1 MVSMPR
7 SKRSHQ
13 FVVNAE
19 PAEKIDYSG
28 LPPSKSQVKR
38 EATALQELGER
49 LIKLSRGK
57 LVQLPLPEVLLEAIL
72 EAQRITAHEGK
83 RRQLQYVGKLMR
95 HVHADPIRAKM
106 AEWDGETQSS
116 VDAYHRLERWRDR
129 LIDSDDH
136 FTAFMNANP
145 EGDAQQLRALIRSAR
160 KEQAYNRDLLPGNEP
175 QRKAYR
181 SLFQEIKRL
190 VEGDDYVEPGSVKD
204 EDDEDD
210 DA

>member
-1 MVSMPR
+1 MPR
-7 SKRSHQ
+7 SKRSSQ
-13 FVVNAE
+13 YVVNGE
-19 PAEKIDYSG
+19 TPEKIDYSG
-28 LPPSKSQVKR
+28 MPPSKSQVKR
-38 EATALQELGER
+38 EATELQELGER

-57 LVQLPLPEVLLEAIL
+57 LVQLPLPELLFEAIL

-95 HVHADPIRAKM
+95 HVHAEPIRAKM
-106 AEWDGETQSS
+106 AEWDGETQTS

-129 LIDSDDH
+129 LIDSDEH

-145 EGDAQQLRALIRSAR
+145 AGDAQQLRALIRSAR
-160 KEQAYNRDLLPGNEP
+160 KEQAFNRDLPQGNEP

-190 VEGDDYVEPGSVKD
+190 VEGDDYEEPGSARD
-204 EDDEDD
+204 NDDQD
-210 DA
+210 

>member
-7 SKRSHQ
+7 SKRSSQ

-19 PAEKIDYSG
+19 PAERIDYSG
-28 LPPSKSQVKR
+28 LPASKSHIKR
-38 EATALQELGER
+38 EATALQELGKR
-49 LIKLSRGK
+49 LIDLPRGK
-57 LVQLPLPEVLLEAIL
+57 LVQLPLPEKLLEAIL
-72 EAQRITAHEGK
+72 EAQRITAREGG

-95 HVHADPIRAKM
+95 SVDADPIRAKM

-145 EGDAQQLRALIRSAR
+145 AGDAQQLRALIRSAR
-160 KEQAYNRDLLPGNEP
+160 KEQAHNRELLPGNEP
-175 QRKAYR
+175 QKKAYR

-190 VEGDDYVEPGSVKD
+190 VEGDTYVEPGSVK

-210 DA
+210 EY

>member
-1 MVSMPR
+1 MPR
-7 SKRSHQ
+7 SKRSSQ

-28 LPPSKSQVKR
+28 LPASKSQVKR

-57 LVQLPLPEVLLEAIL
+57 LVQLPLPELLFEAIL
-72 EAQRITAHEGK
+72 EAQRITAHEGR

-95 HVHADPIRAKM
+95 HVNADPIRAKM

-160 KEQAYNRDLLPGNEP
+160 KEQAYNRELLPGNEP

-190 VEGDDYVEPGSVKD
+190 VEGDEYVEPGSVKD
-204 EDDEDD
+204 EDDDE
-210 DA
+210 A